1 MKTHGPIVQQLR
13 RIVRDAESRGI
24 TQYRLA
30 LLAGIDKAQFTRL
43 MHGTVDPRVQT
54 ADKIAHAAGY
64 EFRAVKVRK
73 PRKR

>member
-54 ADKIAHAAGY
+54 TDKIANRRSTRAAI
-64 EFRAVKVRK
+64 EPHSERA
-73 PRKR
+73 